1 MRRSARVVRVLG
13 AMLLLSSCGKSPTGP
28 DSVEN
33 SLVFTRANQSR
44 ISFPSGAQL
53 FAWCGPWDSLV
64 ATPSVQVLFAAATIS
79 GAPDPSWH
87 LKAVASDVTVGTPRT
102 FPNLFISDQ
111 PKGVDIFVL
120 DPPNELSTS
129 TDNSSGSITF
139 QKLNCGTGGEVQ
151 FSINATIG
159 SEFGDG
165 PSITMAGAFRSPI
178 GQAPPK

>member
-1 MRRSARVVRVLG
+1 MKRSATVFRVLG
-13 AMLLLSSCGKSPTGP
+13 AVLLCSSCGDSPTKPEG
-28 DSVEN
+28 VED

-53 FAWCGPWDSLV
+53 FVWCGPWDEGDAPL
-64 ATPSVQVLFAAATIS
+64 TPSLQILFAAPVVSA
-79 GAPDPSWH
+79 SWH
-87 LKAVASDVTVGTPRT
+87 LQAVISDVTIGNPLT
-102 FPNLFISDQ
+102 FPNLFVFNQ

-129 TDNSSGSITF
+129 TDESSGSITF

-165 PSITMAGAFRSPI
+165 PPITVAGTFRAPI